1 MNKIMA
7 MVVLAAGFLGAGSA
21 LARSD
26 AEKAAAQDVAT
37 TWVAMTDAAKYAD
50 SWDKGGAM
58 MQSLVTREQWEAAL
72 TQVRS
77 PLGAVKSR
85 TLKSADY
92 TTTLPGAPDGEY
104 VVVKYATTFEN
115 KADATETIIPMKDKD
130 GAWRVSG
137 YFIK

>member
-21 LARSD
+21 VARSD

-115 KADATETIIPMKDKD
+115 KADATETIIPMKDRD